1 MLGAVTTTTRVARD
15 VRETALA
22 YLRLTKPRIVML
34 LVVTTIPAMI
44 LAEGGMPSPWLVLAT
59 VVGGSVVAGG
69 ANALNMYFDRDIDE
83 MMLRTR
89 GRPVPAGQIEGETA
103 ALFGL
108 GLGLGGFLFLQ
119 FAVNLLAALLTLGA
133 FAFYVIVYTL
143 LLKRSTPLNIVIGG
157 AAGAMPPVIGWA
169 AVTGEVSLAAL
180 LMFAIVTAWTPP
192 HFWALSLNYSSDYR
206 RAGVPMLPVVAGP
219 DETKR
224 QILVY
229 SVGLVIITL
238 MLAAWGGA
246 GALYLAS
253 AAVLGVLFLYY
264 ALQLWRSGS
273 GGYARPSAALFRY
286 SIIYLALLFAAIA
299 ADGLAGSPGAF

>member
-59 VVGGSVVAGG
+59 VVGGSVAAGG
-69 ANALNMYFDRDIDE
+69 ANAMNMYFDRDIDE

-89 GRPVPAGQIEGETA
+89 GRPVPAGQIEPETA

-119 FAVNLLAALLTLGA
+119 FAVNLLAAVLTLGA

-169 AVTGEVSLAAL
+169 AVTGEVSLAAV

-238 MLAAWGGA
+238 MLAVWGGA

-264 ALQLWRSGS
+264 ALQLWRSAS
-273 GGYARPSAALFRY
+273 GAYARPSAALFRY